1 VVALR
6 RRLIG
11 YDRGMDINA
20 AAEAADRFLQGYTGR
35 GGRRPT
41 EVRSHPSGD
50 DMNAIKIW
58 VNLGAAADGED
69 LGAWCTEAE
78 AAIRKAVPGLDAVTI
93 ELRADAM

>member
-1 VVALR
+1 M
-6 RRLIG
+6 IG
-11 YDRGMDINA
+11 YDRRMDINA

-50 DMNAIKIW
+50 DMNAVKVW
-58 VNLGAAADGED
+58 VNLGAAAEQDD
-69 LGAWCTEAE
+69 LAAWCGEAE
-78 AAIRKAVPGLDAVTI
+78 AAIRKAVPGLDGVTI